1 MQMAQLELELVDD
14 VYQGYVL
21 GQHFRFPANRENKYC
36 LIQFLRGFTK
46 PSGKRGI
53 FSQEQIAQAIP
64 DFDGTSRQ
72 GVDDHERRFRES
84 GGNLL
89 HYLTRQRKV
98 DETVVEAVRAEVL
111 ECPVRQ
117 TVDLVRSV
125 NHRLG
130 RHDLSAANISAAL
143 AQISLAE
150 VRPVLRR
157 QLAQGRIHYKES
169 YLLETMMETLSSE
182 AGELAGL
189 SAPQS
194 SGMRVSKLT
203 GVDRLLTP
211 DVPVGEVAISLFW
224 LVFLMRLFVQGV
236 PLRVLAQWCH
246 VHPTTVLRWIVG
258 LALALWPQINQWL
271 VSSVKMK
278 KAYVDEKW
286 IKIRKTWYYW
296 FVVLD
301 ADTGLPL
308 YQELLATRSAASV
321 SWIVAQLR
329 RLKQLPQV
337 FITDGL
343 AAYQT
348 VFRSLEGITH
358 LLCRFHHQQGVTRWL
373 NDHFSATTDVRE
385 RKAAMKRV
393 FQTTDKRTV
402 RRRLARLKERAVE
415 WGIEGWIALTE
426 KQLPRLLPSVGSRRL
441 PSTSNT
447 IERFFGTYNRFAK
460 LRRGFHSVLS
470 TKRELLVFLVV
481 YVFSQQSQG
490 KAPIEAILPEAP
502 RMPLYRIFNDPFA
515 YLFEL
520 SGSDANN
527 LKNVKQ
533 IRGMAEFLMLEEAA
547 A

>member
-1 MQMAQLELELVDD
+1 MAQLDLVLINGM
-14 VYQGYVL
+14 YQGTIL
-21 GQHFRFPANRENKYC
+21 GERFEFPAQSQNKYC
-36 LIQFLRGFTK
+36 LIQFLRGFK
-46 PSGKRGI
+46 KASGKHGV
-53 FSQEQIAQAIP
+53 FSQEQIAHAIP
-64 DFDGTSRQ
+64 DFEGKTRQ

-84 GGNLL
+84 GGNLFQ
-89 HYLTRQRKV
+89 YLTRQRKV
-98 DETVVEAVRAEVL
+98 DATVVEAVRVEVL
-111 ECPVRQ
+111 ACPVRQ

-125 NHRLG
+125 NHRLD

-143 AQISLAE
+143 EQISLAE
-150 VRPVLRR
+150 VRPVLRC
-157 QLAQGRIHYKES
+157 QLAEGRIHYKES
-169 YLLETMMETLSSE
+169 YLLETMMLTLSPE
-182 AGELAGL
+182 TGKLAGL
-189 SAPQS
+189 SPS
-194 SGMRVSKLT
+194 EPSGMRVSKLSCI
-203 GVDRLLTP
+203 DRLLTP
-211 DVPVGEVAISLFW
+211 DLPVGEVAVGLFW

-258 LALALWPQINQWL
+258 LALALWPRVNQWL
-271 VSSVKMK
+271 VSALKMN

-286 IKIRKTWYYW
+286 IKIQGTWYYW

-301 ADTGLPL
+301 ADTGLPM
-308 YQELLATRSAASV
+308 YQELLASRSAASV
-321 SWIVAQLR
+321 HWIVTQLR
-329 RLKQLPQV
+329 GLKQLPKV

-348 VFRSLEGITH
+348 VFSSLEGITH
-358 LLCRFHHQQGVTRWL
+358 ILCRFHHQQGVTRWL
-373 NDHFSATTDVRE
+373 KDHFPTTTDVSE
-385 RKAAMKRV
+385 RKKAMKRV

-441 PSTSNT
+441 PTTSNT
-447 IERFFGTYNRFAK
+447 IERFFGTYTRFAK

-470 TKRELLVFLVV
+470 TKRELIVFLVV
-481 YVFSQQSQG
+481 YVFSQQTNG
-490 KAPIEAILPEAP
+490 KAPIEAILPEAS

-515 YLFEL
+515 YLIEM
-520 SGSDANN
+520 SGGDAEN

-533 IRGMAEFLMLEEAA
+533 IRGMAEFLTTEEAA

>member
-1 MQMAQLELELVDD
+1 MAQLALDLVDGT
-14 VYQGYVL
+14 YQGSIL
-21 GQHFRFPANRENKYC
+21 GERFEFPASSENKYC
-36 LIQFLRGFTK
+36 LIQFLRGFKK
-46 PSGKRGI
+46 PSGKQGV
-53 FSQEQIAQAIP
+53 FSQEQIAHAIP
-64 DFDGTSRQ
+64 DFEGKTRQ
-72 GVDDHERRFRES
+72 GVDDHERRFRAS
-84 GGNLL
+84 GGNLFQ
-89 HYLTRQRKV
+89 YLTRQRKV
-98 DETVVEAVRAEVL
+98 DATVVEAVRVEVL

-117 TVDLVRSV
+117 TVDLVTSV
-125 NHRLG
+125 NQRLG

-143 AQISLAE
+143 EQISLAE

-157 QLAQGRIHYKES
+157 QLAQGCLHYKEA
-169 YLLETMMETLSSE
+169 YLLETMMMTLSPE
-182 AGELAGL
+182 AGKLAGL
-189 SAPQS
+189 SPAEP
-194 SGMRVSKLT
+194 SGMGVSKLSCL
-203 GVDRLLTP
+203 DRLLTP
-211 DVPVGEVAISLFW
+211 DVPVGEVAVGLFW

-258 LALALWPQINQWL
+258 LALALWPQVNQWL
-271 VSSVKMK
+271 VTSIKMK

-286 IKIRKTWYYW
+286 MKIRGTWYYW

-301 ADTGLPL
+301 ADTGLPM
-308 YQELLATRSAASV
+308 YQELLASRSAASV
-321 SWIVAQLR
+321 SWIVTQLR

-348 VFRSLEGITH
+348 VFSSLEGIRH
-358 LLCRFHHQQGVTRWL
+358 ILCRFHHQQGVTRWL
-373 NDHFSATTDVRE
+373 KDHFPTTTDVSE
-385 RKAAMKRV
+385 RKKAMKRV

-402 RRRLARLKERAVE
+402 RRRLACLKDRAVE

-441 PSTSNT
+441 PTTSNT

-460 LRRGFHSVLS
+460 LRRGLHSVCS
-470 TKRELLVFLVV
+470 TKRELIVFLVV
-481 YVFSQQSQG
+481 YVFSQQSNG

-502 RMPLYRIFNDPFA
+502 RMPLYRIMNDPFA
-515 YLFEL
+515 YLQEL
-520 SGSDANN
+520 SGSDADN

-533 IRGMAEFLMLEEAA
+533 IRGMAEFLTTEEAA

>member
-1 MQMAQLELELVDD
+1 
-14 VYQGYVL
+14 
-21 GQHFRFPANRENKYC
+21 
-36 LIQFLRGFTK
+36 
-46 PSGKRGI
+46 
-53 FSQEQIAQAIP
+53 
-64 DFDGTSRQ
+64 
-72 GVDDHERRFRES
+72 
-84 GGNLL
+84 
-89 HYLTRQRKV
+89 
-98 DETVVEAVRAEVL
+98 
-111 ECPVRQ
+111 
-117 TVDLVRSV
+117 
-125 NHRLG
+125 
-130 RHDLSAANISAAL
+130 
-143 AQISLAE
+143 
-150 VRPVLRR
+150 
-157 QLAQGRIHYKES
+157 
-169 YLLETMMETLSSE
+169 
-182 AGELAGL
+182 
-189 SAPQS
+189 
-194 SGMRVSKLT
+194 
-203 GVDRLLTP
+203 
-211 DVPVGEVAISLFW
+211 
-224 LVFLMRLFVQGV
+224 
-236 PLRVLAQWCH
+236 
-246 VHPTTVLRWIVG
+246 
-258 LALALWPQINQWL
+258 
-271 VSSVKMK
+271 MK